1 MLNAKYEGITGKYFD
16 RSQEIK
22 SSELSY
28 NKQNTENLWQ
38 RSIELTKLQE
48 NEKEISCKRVK
59 RTHGDIYRTR

>member
-1 MLNAKYEGITGKYFD
+1 MLDAKYEGITGKYFD

-28 NKQNTENLWQ
+28 NKQNAENLWQ

-48 NEKEISCKRVK
+48 NEYVFSKSRLII
-59 RTHGDIYRTR
+59 T